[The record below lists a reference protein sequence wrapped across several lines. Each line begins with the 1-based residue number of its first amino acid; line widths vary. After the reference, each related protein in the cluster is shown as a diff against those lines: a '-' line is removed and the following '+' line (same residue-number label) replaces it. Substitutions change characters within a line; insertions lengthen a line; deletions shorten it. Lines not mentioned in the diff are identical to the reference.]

1 MEAIALNM
9 LRWKIPLVGQV
20 LTTDGNP
27 IVSQK
32 IQGTTRYTDSSLEY
46 STARSRWVRI
56 ENINEPPEP
65 RHLPYVVLTL
75 LWTTK
80 APRQEPEQLTR

>member
-1 MEAIALNM
+1 M
-9 LRWKIPLVGQV
+9 LGWEIPLIGQV
-20 LTTDGNP
+20 LTTKGNP

-46 STARSRWVRI
+46 STALSRWVRI
-56 ENINEPPEP
+56 GNINEPPEP

-75 LWTTK
+75 LWTAK
-80 APRQEPEQLTR
+80 ARRQEPEQLTH